1 MDRFTDVVELLV
13 EHATDFRMCD
23 LLDENF
29 PAGSSSKYNSRK
41 SGSDAVSLGLIPGKW
56 TSFRIYRSVELFA
69 TNLYVTPLHGC
80 FIHPTSNHVNPSIKR
95 QQS

>member
-1 MDRFTDVVELLV
+1 MDRFTDAVELLV

-41 SGSDAVSLGLIPGKW
+41 SGSDAVSLGLIPGK
-56 TSFRIYRSVELFA
+56 
-69 TNLYVTPLHGC
+69 
-80 FIHPTSNHVNPSIKR
+80 
-95 QQS
+95 